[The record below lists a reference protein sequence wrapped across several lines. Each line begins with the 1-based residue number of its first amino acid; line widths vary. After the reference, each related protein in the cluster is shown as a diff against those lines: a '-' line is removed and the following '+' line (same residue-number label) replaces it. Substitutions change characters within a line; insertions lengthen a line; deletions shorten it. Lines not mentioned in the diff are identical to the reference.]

1 MGRLEEAIQQKSF
14 KDPFNKAVVNILYTN
29 SYIVTRQNKL
39 FKPYE
44 ISPEQYNVLRILR
57 GKHPDPI
64 TVYVFEN
71 GERWNAEL
79 FFKHFVK
86 VGEA

>member
-1 MGRLEEAIQQKSF
+1 MYK
-14 KDPFNKAVVNILYTN
+14 NVNTGQ
-29 SYIVTRQNKL
+29 VWKL
-39 FKPYE
+39 DHVESVPNN
-44 ISPEQYNVLRILR
+44 PE
-57 GKHPDPI
+57 PI

-71 GERWNAEL
+71 GERWNTEL